1 MNKLCKSKLFFLHED
16 ISWSGP
22 VTMLRPLLLLVPCLL
37 ALGWDMDDLH
47 ARGHLD
53 RDIPGFDQEFEVM
66 GREVTAGIFLSCRT
80 WRTSWRMIS
89 RRTGV

>member
-1 MNKLCKSKLFFLHED
+1 MHED
-16 ISWSGP
+16 VSWSGP

-53 RDIPGFDQEFEVM
+53 RDIPGFDQEFEV
-66 GREVTAGIFLSCRT
+66 GGI
-80 WRTSWRMIS
+80 
-89 RRTGV
+89 

>member
-53 RDIPGFDQEFEVM
+53 RDIPGFDQEFEV
-66 GREVTAGIFLSCRT
+66 GGI
-80 WRTSWRMIS
+80 
-89 RRTGV
+89 